1 MLVILRKQ
9 QTAHRSWVRE
19 SAFGEWFLG
28 TDTWINR
35 VLKVAVDELQSLM
48 PQTMDA
54 YPTILDVGYGHGH
67 SLLMLDER
75 FRPEKI
81 IGLDIDDGAAERS
94 AKKAEACGCD
104 VQLVV
109 GSATAMELHD
119 ASVDM
124 VFCHQT
130 LHHISD
136 QAAATAEFRRVLK
149 PGGVLL
155 LAESCK
161 KFIYSVPVKLL
172 FRHPM
177 RVQKTDKEYVQ
188 LLRDSGFE
196 IPPGNVSR
204 PYYWWSRRDLGLFEL
219 LGRKIPEDKEETQ
232 VNIVAYRPA

>member
-1 MLVILRKQ
+1 
-9 QTAHRSWVRE
+9 
-19 SAFGEWFLG
+19 
-28 TDTWINR
+28 

-75 FRPEKI
+75 FHPENI

-104 VQLVV
+104 VKLVV
-109 GSATAMELHD
+109 GSATAMELPD

-136 QAAATAEFRRVLK
+136 QAAATAEFCRVLK

-155 LAESCK
+155 LAESC
-161 KFIYSVPVKLL
+161 
-172 FRHPM
+172 
-177 RVQKTDKEYVQ
+177 
-188 LLRDSGFE
+188 LRDSGFE
-196 IPPGNVSR
+196 ISPGNVSR

-232 VNIVAYRPA
+232 VNVVAYRPA